1 MPSQKPL
8 MLPMTLALI
17 SAPAMAADNPGSH
30 QHGHAELQ
38 LAFNGNQVDLLLIS
52 PAGNILGFEHRP
64 RTEEEHQ
71 IADKAIEW
79 LGETPLINTA
89 ESTCT
94 VNGAT
99 VQNEVANEHHHDPS
113 DEAQHA
119 DIEVSQALTCSGLD
133 KSAALTTPLTMQF
146 PRMEHLDVAWAGP
159 DGQGATRLNH
169 GEHSFRP
176 ER

>member
-1 MPSQKPL
+1 MPSQKLL
-8 MLPMTLALI
+8 MLPMILALI
-17 SAPAMAADNPGSH
+17 SSPAMAADNPGSH

-64 RTEEEHQ
+64 RTEEEQQ
-71 IADKAIEW
+71 IADKAIGW

-89 ESTCT
+89 ELTCT
-94 VNGAT
+94 VNGGT
-99 VQNEVANEHHHDPS
+99 VQNEVANEHHHDHS

-119 DIEVSQALTCSGLD
+119 DIEVTQTLTCPGLD
-133 KSAALTTPLTMQF
+133 KSAALTTPLTTQF

-169 GEHSFRP
+169 GEHSFRL